1 MPTYRTKKYL
11 SLYLKILSTPSK
23 NGEIMSKI
31 ACFKAYDIRGKVPS
45 ELNNELGYKI
55 GRAFSKLTQAK
66 KIVIGYDI
74 RKSSL
79 EISEALKNGL
89 TDSGADVI
97 DIGLCGTE
105 MIYFSTPFFD
115 ADGGIM
121 ITASH
126 NPSEYNG
133 MKFVAKGSVPVGYDS
148 GLNEV
153 EKMIVN
159 NELGEISKT
168 KGTVTKKEVMKEF
181 ITHLSQFYD
190 AKKINSLKVVVN
202 AGNGCAGVALD
213 SLESK
218 LPVKMIKMFNNPDG
232 NFPNGVPNPMFE
244 ENRKPTIEI
253 IKREN
258 ADLGVAWDGDYD
270 RCFFF
275 DEHGNFIE
283 GYYIVGLLAKSILKN
298 HPGEK
303 IVHDPRLVWNTIE
316 VVEKSGGKTVVS
328 KSGHAF
334 IKQKMREVNSIYGG
348 EMSAHHYFRE
358 NAYSDSGMIPFL
370 LILQLMSEEKK
381 KLSELVDEMIAD
393 YPCSGEINSTINDPS
408 GKIKEIEKK
417 YSDGKIDHLDGV
429 SIEYPDWR
437 FNLRMSNTEPILRL
451 NVESRGDE
459 RLMRQKTDE
468 LLKIIRS

>member
-1 MPTYRTKKYL
+1 
-11 SLYLKILSTPSK
+11 
-23 NGEIMSKI
+23 MSKI

-202 AGNGCAGVALD
+202 AGNGCAGLALD

-232 NFPNGVPNPMFE
+232 NFPNGVPNPMLE

-283 GYYIVGLLAKSILKN
+283 GYYIIGLLAKSILKN

-393 YPCSGEINSTINDPS
+393 YPCSGEINSTINDPA

-459 RLMRQKTDE
+459 KLLKQKTDE

>member
-1 MPTYRTKKYL
+1 
-11 SLYLKILSTPSK
+11 
-23 NGEIMSKI
+23 
-31 ACFKAYDIRGKVPS
+31 
-45 ELNNELGYKI
+45 
-55 GRAFSKLTQAK
+55 
-66 KIVIGYDI
+66 
-74 RKSSL
+74 
-79 EISEALKNGL
+79 
-89 TDSGADVI
+89 
-97 DIGLCGTE
+97 
-105 MIYFSTPFFD
+105 
-115 ADGGIM
+115 
-121 ITASH
+121 
-126 NPSEYNG
+126 
-133 MKFVAKGSVPVGYDS
+133 
-148 GLNEV
+148 
-153 EKMIVN
+153 
-159 NELGEISKT
+159 
-168 KGTVTKKEVMKEF
+168 
-181 ITHLSQFYD
+181 
-190 AKKINSLKVVVN
+190 
-202 AGNGCAGVALD
+202 
-213 SLESK
+213 
-218 LPVKMIKMFNNPDG
+218 
-232 NFPNGVPNPMFE
+232 
-244 ENRKPTIEI
+244 
-253 IKREN
+253 
-258 ADLGVAWDGDYD
+258 WDGDYD

-283 GYYIVGLLAKSILKN
+283 GYYIIGLLAKSILKN

-393 YPCSGEINSTINDPS
+393 YPCSGEINSTINDPA

-459 RLMRQKTDE
+459 KLLKQKTDE

>member
-316 VVEKSGGKTVVS
+316 VVEKSGGKTVIS

-381 KLSELVDEMIAD
+381 KLSELVDEMIAE